1 MTEAPAASAQAG
13 KTVLLMSGTSKIKNE
28 NPDDF
33 EARAFRI
40 AGATDFR
47 AALAGNDAES
57 MRTIKDRG
65 RWSSEIHAIYQR
77 PLLSVQLHA
86 SAVVGATREVGLE
99 DVIAGFAQ
107 PARR

>member
-1 MTEAPAASAQAG
+1 
-13 KTVLLMSGTSKIKNE
+13 
-28 NPDDF
+28 
-33 EARAFRI
+33 
-40 AGATDFR
+40 
-47 AALAGNDAES
+47 